1 MRNRTR
7 VIAVAAATAALA
19 AGSTVTAMAST
30 TGVKPGAHATPVSTG
45 KRCVPVT
52 EMADRLGVSPA
63 RLDQAL
69 LAVKISLR
77 TAGGTPTN
85 DQFEAALARYLAI
98 PQARVRETFAAEE
111 LCNAGPIRAKPAP
124 SGSTGQQGD
133 EALAA
138 AVAREL
144 HESTARVSAALQPL
158 FAAGR
163 ADPSSPAFA
172 TAASSLGVSTQQLT
186 TALTEAKQSLAGATQ
201 SPDGATQSPS
211 TDS

>member
-7 VIAVAAATAALA
+7 VIAVVAATAALA

-30 TGVKPGAHATPVSTG
+30 TGAKPGAHPTTVSIS

-52 EMADRLGVSPA
+52 DMAGRLGVSPA

-77 TAGGTPTN
+77 TADGTPIN

-98 PQARVRETFAAEE
+98 PQARVRQAFAAEE
-111 LCNAGPIRAKPAP
+111 LCNAGPVGAKPAP

-144 HESTARVSAALQPL
+144 HISTARVSAALQPL
-158 FAAGR
+158 LATGR

-172 TAASSLGVSTQQLT
+172 TAARSLGVSTQQLT
-186 TALTEAKQSLAGATQ
+186 AALVEAKQSLAGG
-201 SPDGATQSPS
+201 S
-211 TDS
+211 

>member
-7 VIAVAAATAALA
+7 VIAVVAATAALA
-19 AGSTVTAMAST
+19 TGSTVTAMAST
-30 TGVKPGAHATPVSTG
+30 AGANPAAHPTTVSTG

-63 RLDQAL
+63 RLDRAL
-69 LAVKISLR
+69 LAVKISLK
-77 TAGGTPTN
+77 TADGTPTDN
-85 DQFEAALARYLAI
+85 RFEAALARYLAI
-98 PQARVRETFAAEE
+98 PRARVRRAFAAEE
-111 LCNAGPIRAKPAP
+111 LCNPGPVAAKPAP

-133 EALAA
+133 EVLAA

-144 HESTARVSAALQPL
+144 HVSTARVSTALQPL
-158 FAAGR
+158 FAAGS

-186 TALTEAKQSLAGATQ
+186 AALTEAKQSLASG
-201 SPDGATQSPS
+201 S
-211 TDS
+211 